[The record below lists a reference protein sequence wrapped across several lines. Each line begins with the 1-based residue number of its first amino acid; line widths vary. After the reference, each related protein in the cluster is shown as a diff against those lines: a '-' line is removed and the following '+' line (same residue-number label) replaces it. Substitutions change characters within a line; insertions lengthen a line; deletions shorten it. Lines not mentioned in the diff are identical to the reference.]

1 MIKVNYVNYQTIE
14 KYKDNQWLEVFPE
27 SEDTLKHHYFE
38 FYSDDEPIGFWRLRH
53 KDGITNHG
61 NNFVYYE
68 HRGKGWG
75 NKILF
80 ISMNVIKEI
89 FPDTKIFYV
98 QCIFTNNRNL
108 HIRDKQFGIENRYL
122 ETAEPNRFGFMEKCE
137 KDYIYYDS
145 FENVWNRN
153 KKDIDKLKVV
163 YEG

>member
-75 NKILF
+75 NKILL

-108 HIRDKQFGIENRYL
+108 HIRDKQFGIGIEPASKSIIGL
-122 ETAEPNRFGFMEKCE
+122 FISVWIGTLHAETE
-137 KDYIYYDS
+137 I
-145 FENVWNRN
+145 
-153 KKDIDKLKVV
+153 IVV
-163 YEG
+163 GETVL

>member
-1 MIKVNYVNYQTIE
+1 MIGAYNI
-14 KYKDNQWLEVFPE
+14 
-27 SEDTLKHHYFE
+27 
-38 FYSDDEPIGFWRLRH
+38 SDELIDML
-53 KDGITNHG
+53 
-61 NNFVYYE
+61 
-68 HRGKGWG
+68 
-75 NKILF
+75 
-80 ISMNVIKEI
+80 KEI